1 MQDLREIKW
10 RCLSCMSWHLLSFL
24 LRFVLLSY
32 KRSSSFVFYF
42 LCFIDIW
49 WPREDSL
56 GGSITNSIE
65 FGDGN
70 SLCTS
75 DPSLP
80 HSWWDCKNIY
90 PLLTLLSIITAL
102 NHVKEMSH
110 KFSMSLFWRIFGE
123 YLLFG
128 FHLPDLFIVVVS
140 VFESHAILSLS
151 LSSSYLHSR
160 A

>member
-24 LRFVLLSY
+24 LRFVLLSL

-110 KFSMSLFWRIFGE
+110 KFSMSLFWRIPVIWVSSTGPFYCCCFCLRE
-123 YLLFG
+123 SRN
-128 FHLPDLFIVVVS
+128 PLFIS
-140 VFESHAILSLS
+140 VFFVFAF
-151 LSSSYLHSR
+151 
-160 A
+160 